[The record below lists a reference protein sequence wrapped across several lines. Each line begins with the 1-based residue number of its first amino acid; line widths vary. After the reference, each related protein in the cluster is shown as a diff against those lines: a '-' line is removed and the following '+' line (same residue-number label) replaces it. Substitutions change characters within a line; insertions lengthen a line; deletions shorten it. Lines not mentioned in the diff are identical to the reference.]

1 MDRDAF
7 DDLDLRDEA
16 AQGPLDVERLAPAGR
31 RRRLGWQAPAVLFV
45 AIALAAGVGRAQTWH
60 ETSSPVP
67 PALPTP
73 IPWVDAI
80 VPQESVTPSPAV
92 APSVSAEAITDSIF
106 WTVGKPNHFT
116 VRVTNT
122 TSQPIPLSPCPTYRM
137 YVVGT
142 PANLATIRAMNCADM
157 GYDFTPGETILLD
170 MAYTP
175 SATDP
180 LGFQT
185 IEWEAISGFQATAQM
200 ASIDI
205 EA

>member
-1 MDRDAF
+1 
-7 DDLDLRDEA
+7 
-16 AQGPLDVERLAPAGR
+16 
-31 RRRLGWQAPAVLFV
+31 
-45 AIALAAGVGRAQTWH
+45 
-60 ETSSPVP
+60 
-67 PALPTP
+67 
-73 IPWVDAI
+73 
-80 VPQESVTPSPAV
+80 
-92 APSVSAEAITDSIF
+92 
-106 WTVGKPNHFT
+106 
-116 VRVTNT
+116 
-122 TSQPIPLSPCPTYRM
+122 M